1 MSKRFGGLKRAL
13 KTLRSPTAT
22 EGSVTPP
29 APAGSILRNY
39 QEVASDQR
47 EITYPRAASS
57 LPGNE
62 KVISIKPF
70 AYVAA
75 STIEIESTISG
86 RASTNL
92 ALFGLSEE
100 ELGFTSPAAETVQ
113 EMAGFKSAKAICKN
127 VTGTTGVPTASKV
140 TGVRYSKKASATFTF
155 PVGRTTSRPT
165 WSAQR
170 SFILAEV
177 AKGSGNKS
185 VTFKPEVF

>member
-1 MSKRFGGLKRAL
+1 MGRRFSALKRAL

-22 EGSVTPP
+22 EGSVTPT

-39 QEVASDQR
+39 QEYAADQK

-70 AYVAA
+70 AYVPA

-92 ALFGLSEE
+92 ALFGLSEAE
-100 ELGFTSPAAETVQ
+100 MGFTSPAVETVQ
-113 EMAGFKSAKAICKN
+113 EMAGFKPAKAICKN
-127 VTGTTGVPTASKV
+127 GGEMSIHSET
-140 TGVRYSKKASATFTF
+140 Y
-155 PVGRTTSRPT
+155 
-165 WSAQR
+165 
-170 SFILAEV
+170 
-177 AKGSGNKS
+177 AK
-185 VTFKPEVF
+185 T